1 MASAA
6 EVSVDQIL
14 AYGWGLLSVA
24 PHSIPS
30 IHRSEEYSNSPVTFG
45 TPSARTVCSPT
56 FPGVETGGRPRVG
69 VVGIVCPLVID
80 QPPPHP
86 RRGSRRRTRR
96 SPRSLCPSSRLQPRR
111 CQVDRVED
119 LLVAGAA
126 AEVARQGLPYLSI
139 GRVRVAAQQV
149 VRRHDQAWRAE
160 PALHAP
166 RLDERLLHR
175 VQILA
180 FGYPLDSDDIQAFGL
195 PGGHQAGA
203 DELAA
208 EVYGA
213 RPALAL
219 LAGVL
224 RAGHSEPFAQDVEQA
239 LALPDILRLLHL
251 AVDLYP
257 KPHGRLPGTR
267 PRPT

>member
-14 AYGWGLLSVA
+14 AYGWALL
-24 PHSIPS
+24 
-30 IHRSEEYSNSPVTFG
+30 
-45 TPSARTVCSPT
+45 
-56 FPGVETGGRPRVG
+56 
-69 VVGIVCPLVID
+69 IVCPLVIG
-80 QPPPHP
+80 QPRPPS
-86 RRGSRRRTRR
+86 RQGGRRRTRR
-96 SPRSLCPSSRLQPRR
+96 GPRSLCPSSRLQPRR
-111 CQVDRVED
+111 CQLDRVED
-119 LLVAGAA
+119 LLVARAA
-126 AEVARQGLPYLSI
+126 AKVARQGLPYLSI
-139 GRVRVAAQQV
+139 GRVRVAAQQI

-166 RLDERLLHR
+166 RLDERLLYR
-175 VQILA
+175 VQALA
-180 FGYPLDSDDIQAFGL
+180 FGYPFDSDDLQAFGL
-195 PGGHQAGA
+195 PGEHQAGA

-208 EVYGA
+208 EIHGA

-224 RAGHSEPFAQDVEQA
+224 RAKKAEPFAQDVEQA

-251 AVDLYP
+251 AVDLHP